1 MSDQVNT
8 AFVQQY
14 TTNVSHLLQQRGSK
28 FRDAVMTSTATG
40 KAAKAVEQVGAVNA
54 VKRTTR
60 HADTPLISTPHDARW
75 VFPVD
80 YEWADLIDDQ
90 DKVRML
96 VNPQSPYAVNGAY
109 AIGRAIDDEIIGAL
123 YATSKTGENGTGTE
137 AWSGQ
142 TVTTMAGTADPAMVL
157 AGLLAAKEK
166 LMEAEVDVENDPI
179 YCAISAQQHSDLL
192 QIDQARSADYVDR
205 KVLVD
210 GLITRFLGINF
221 IVTERL
227 PVDGSTDRRC
237 FMWAKSGMHLCIWN
251 DLTTKISERE
261 DKSYATQVYV
271 KATIGSTRLELGKVV
286 EMTVHES

>member
-14 TTNVSHLLQQRGSK
+14 ANNVQHLLQQRGSK
-28 FRDAVMTSTATG
+28 LRDAVTTSTATG

-60 HADTPLISTPHDARW
+60 HGDTPLISTPHDARW

-90 DKVRML
+90 DRIRML
-96 VNPQSPYAVNGAY
+96 INPQSPYAVNGAY
-109 AIGRAIDDEIIGAL
+109 ALGRAIDDEIIGAL
-123 YATSKTGENGTGTE
+123 YATAKTGENGTGTE

-142 TVTTMAGTADPAMVL
+142 TLTTDDNQKMSLD
-157 AGLLAAKEK
+157 GLLAAREK
-166 LMEAEVDVENDPI
+166 LMAAEVDIENDPI

-192 QIDQARSADYVDR
+192 NLDQARSVDYVNK
-205 KVLVD
+205 KVMVD
-210 GLITRFLGINF
+210 GVISQFLGINF

-227 PVDGSTDRRC
+227 PVDTNNDRRC
-237 FMWAKSGMHLCIWN
+237 FMWAKSGMHLCTWN
-251 DLTTKISERE
+251 DITTKIEERA
-261 DKSYATQVYV
+261 DKSFATQVYC
-271 KATIGSTRLELGKVV
+271 KGTFGATRLELQKVV
-286 EMTVHES
+286 EMKVHEA

>member
-14 TTNVSHLLQQRGSK
+14 ANNVQHLLQQRGSK
-28 FRDAVMTSTATG
+28 LRDAVTTSTATG

-60 HADTPLISTPHDARW
+60 HGDTPLISTPHDARW

-90 DKVRML
+90 DRIRML
-96 VNPQSPYAVNGAY
+96 INPQSPYAVNGAY
-109 AIGRAIDDEIIGAL
+109 ALGRAIDDEIIGAL
-123 YATSKTGENGTGTE
+123 YATAKTGENGTGTE

-142 TVTTMAGTADPAMVL
+142 TLTTDDNQKMSLD
-157 AGLLAAKEK
+157 GLLAAREK
-166 LMEAEVDVENDPI
+166 LMAAEVDIENDPI

-192 QIDQARSADYVDR
+192 NLEQARSVDYVNR
-205 KVLVD
+205 KVMVD
-210 GLITRFLGINF
+210 GVISQFLGINF

-227 PVDGSTDRRC
+227 PVDTNNDRRC
-237 FMWAKSGMHLCIWN
+237 FMWAKSGMHLCTWN
-251 DLTTKISERE
+251 DITTKIEERA
-261 DKSYATQVYV
+261 DKSFATQVYC
-271 KATIGSTRLELGKVV
+271 KGTFGATRLELQKVV
-286 EMTVHES
+286 EMKVHEA

>member
-1 MSDQVNT
+1 MSDQANV

-28 FRDAVMTSTATG
+28 LRDAVTTSTATG

-90 DKVRML
+90 DRVRML
-96 VNPQSPYAVNGAY
+96 INPQSPYAVNGAY
-109 AIGRAIDDEIIGAL
+109 AIGRAIDDEIIAAL
-123 YATSKTGENGTGTE
+123 YATAKTGENGTGTE
-137 AWSGQ
+137 AFSGQ
-142 TVTTMAGTADPAMVL
+142 EVTTDAAQAMSL
-157 AGLLAAKEK
+157 AGLLNAREK
-166 LMEAEVDVENDPI
+166 LMEAEVDIENDPI
-179 YCAISAQQHSDLL
+179 YCAISAQQHTDLL
-192 QIDQARSADYVDR
+192 NLDQARSVDYVNK
-205 KVLVD
+205 KVMVD
-210 GLITRFLGINF
+210 GVISQFLGINF

-227 PVDGSTDRRC
+227 PVDGSSDRRC
-237 FMWAKSGMHLCIWN
+237 FMWAKSGMHLCTWN

-271 KATIGSTRLELGKVV
+271 KATVGATRLELGKVV
-286 EMTVHES
+286 QLTTHEA